1 MDTTRQN
8 QIVQKVHELADKAA
22 KLYNITM
29 PEINVNFYLLGSKVA
44 RASVTHDDRFLI
56 DFNID
61 LLESDLDFES
71 TITEAVPHEVAHIV
85 CMANPSFGKDHDAG
99 WKKVCVELGGSGSLE
114 LVTHKTSVYYE
125 YISTEGIVVHT
136 CRAIYKRVE
145 TGENFKVHDLLGGG
159 LVTKDCKAS
168 VLLHMNDKVFRLDTK

>member
-8 QIVQKVHELADKAA
+8 QIVQKVRELADKAA

-29 PEINVNFYLLGSKVA
+29 PWIHVRFYLFGSTVA
-44 RASVTHDDRFLI
+44 RATVLKGLAVI

-61 LLESDLDFES
+61 MLESDFDFEA
-71 TITEAVPHEVAHIV
+71 TNTEAVPHEVAHIV
-85 CMANPSFGKDHDAG
+85 CMVHPSFGNDHDEG
-99 WKKVCVELGGSGSLE
+99 WKKVCVELGGSGILE
-114 LVTHKTSVYYE
+114 LVTHKTSVCYE

-136 CRAIYKRVE
+136 CRAIYKRVQ